1 MVDSIREVERAMGS
15 TVKEVVAE
23 EGETVFVQRR
33 CLYAARDIKAGQK
46 LTAEDITV
54 LRPALGIQPK
64 YKQTIIGKA
73 VNKDIPAGDP
83 IFWEDL

>member
-1 MVDSIREVERAMGS
+1 MLVD
-15 TVKEVVAE
+15 
-23 EGETVFVQRR
+23 
-33 CLYAARDIKAGQK
+33 
-46 LTAEDITV
+46 EDITV

-64 YKQTIIGKA
+64 YKKTIIGKS

>member
-1 MVDSIREVERAMGS
+1 MGS
-15 TVKEVVAE
+15 TVKEVQKE

-33 CLYAARDIKAGQK
+33 CLYAARPLKAGHE
-46 LTAEDITV
+46 LTEEDITV

-64 YKQTIIGKA
+64 YKQTIIGKT

-83 IFWEDL
+83 IFWEDI